1 LAPNSERVRRGR
13 PQKFGRPSRVVALTL
28 PEDVVQGLGRLNR
41 DIAWAIVNLFE
52 TRSPNGKSRPNGVS
66 EPDSELVAA
75 DERRSLIVVNR
86 DVFRRLPGVNIIP
99 LRGNRAFLALD
110 AGRGVSDLELT
121 VVDRL
126 DDPAIGKRERE
137 ALTKLRTQLKTWRR
151 DPHMR
156 FDARSI
162 IVVERKGQRRAYR

>member
-1 LAPNSERVRRGR
+1 M
-13 PQKFGRPSRVVALTL
+13 
-28 PEDVVQGLGRLNR
+28 QGLGRMNR
-41 DIAWAIVNLFE
+41 DLAWAIVTLFE
-52 TRSPNGKSRPNGVS
+52 SRSRSGARRTNGAP

-86 DVFRRLPGVNIIP
+86 EVFRRLPGVNIIP

-126 DDPAIGKRERE
+126 EDPALRKRERE
-137 ALTKLRTQLKTWRR
+137 ALTQLRAQLRTWRR
-151 DPHMR
+151 DPRIH

-162 IVVERKGQRRAYR
+162 IVVERKGQRRAS